1 MSPIKPN
8 IKTELF
14 PILIVILSLL
24 ASFYFYQSFPSQVA
38 THWNFAGQ
46 IDDYSSR
53 EVGAFLMPTF
63 IFGLYIMFL
72 ALPYLDPKKD
82 RYQEFAKTYHI
93 FKNLII
99 GFMFLMYLATGLANL
114 GYPIE
119 IGIVVPLLVGILFI
133 IMGNYM
139 GKIKY
144 NWFMGIRTPWTL
156 SSENVWN
163 KTHRV
168 GGWLFIGL
176 GVVMLITPFLPKII
190 IAPIFFSAIIITVV
204 GSFAYSYI
212 LYRHEK
218 K

>member
-1 MSPIKPN
+1 MSPIKPS
-8 IKTELF
+8 IKTEII
-14 PILIVILSLL
+14 PTIVVILSIL
-24 ASFYFYQSFPSQVA
+24 ASFYFYANFPAQVA
-38 THWNFAGQ
+38 THWNIDGQ
-46 IDDYSSR
+46 IDDYSSKL
-53 EVGAFLMPTF
+53 VGAFLIPIL

-82 RYQEFAKTYHI
+82 RYQEFAKVYHI
-93 FKNLII
+93 FKDLII
-99 GFMFLMYLATGLANL
+99 IFMFLIYLASGLANL
-114 GYPIE
+114 GYNVE
-119 IGIVVPLLVGILFI
+119 IGLVVPTLVGLLFI

-176 GVVMLITPFLPKII
+176 GLTMLTTPILPKTII
-190 IAPIFFSAIIITVV
+190 TPIFFSAIMITVV
-204 GSFAYSYI
+204 GSFVYSYI
-212 LYRHEK
+212 LYRNEK